1 MSFEVWSDLH
11 HSLTTDAS
19 GEIKKVIN
27 SEAVRTSID
36 NILRTNQGERVMR
49 RDFGTGIKSLVF
61 EPATVDTFDE
71 IVDLIK
77 DSIQAWDDRIILN
90 SVDIYVDPDNN
101 SVTFKIFF
109 SIRGYEQVF
118 EYSTELIG
126 G

>member
-1 MSFEVWSDLH
+1 
-11 HSLTTDAS
+11 
-19 GEIKKVIN
+19 
-27 SEAVRTSID
+27 
-36 NILRTNQGERVMR
+36 
-49 RDFGTGIKSLVF
+49 
-61 EPATVDTFDE
+61 VDTFDE